1 MGKII
6 YLDTHKNK
14 KNKIVAKKIGDVSIS
29 MYEDTNTGLP
39 LFYVQSENENML
51 QVSYAIEDTLYK
63 FKD

>member
-14 KNKIVAKKIGDVSIS
+14 KDKIVAKKVGDVSIS
-29 MYEDTNTGLP
+29 MYEDIDTGLP
-39 LFYVQSENENML
+39 LFYVQSENENVL
-51 QVSYAIEDTLYK
+51 SVSYAIEDTLYK